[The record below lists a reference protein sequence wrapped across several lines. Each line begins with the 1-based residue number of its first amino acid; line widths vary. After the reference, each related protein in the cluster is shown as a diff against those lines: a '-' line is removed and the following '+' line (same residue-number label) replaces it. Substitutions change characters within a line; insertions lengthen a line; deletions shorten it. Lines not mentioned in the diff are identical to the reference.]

1 MHSDEISRIQKM
13 ANEEVKWWRG
23 LYLVTIIINTDT

>member
-13 ANEEVKWWRG
+13 ANEEVKSWRG
-23 LYLVTIIINTDT
+23 LYLFTIIINTDT